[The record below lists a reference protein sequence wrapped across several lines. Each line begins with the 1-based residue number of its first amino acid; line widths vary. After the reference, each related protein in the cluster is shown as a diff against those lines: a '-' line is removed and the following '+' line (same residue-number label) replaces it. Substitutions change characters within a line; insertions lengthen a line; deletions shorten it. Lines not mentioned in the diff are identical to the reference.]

1 MGLLNIL
8 LGALAALDIM
18 RPGFLL
24 AVLTRPRCCYWRPRA
39 CGVSGWK
46 RSGPMKHLLRNRNFW
61 IILSTDTG
69 LVCASYLLA
78 YLIRFEGNIPPE
90 QMELLLQT
98 LPWVVPLKIAL
109 FAWVGLY
116 RGMWRYT
123 SIADLINIIKAVVI
137 AAGAIALALVLVRR
151 FEGFSRS
158 VLIMDALVTLML
170 IGGIRLLIR
179 VYIQKNS
186 PANFFIP
193 AYFPFFNPDRTKLTR
208 LLIVGAGDA
217 AEKMLREIQDNPR
230 LKYNPVGFLDD
241 DARKR
246 GQSIHGVSVLGAID
260 EIEDISIQFDE
271 ILIAIPSAR
280 GDVMRRIVEIC
291 DRTGKRYRTIPKIGE
306 LIEGRITVNAI
317 REVRLED
324 LVGRQE
330 VLLDQEMISRFLCG
344 KRILVTGAGG
354 SIGSELVRQISR
366 FQPLAV
372 GLLDFNELN
381 LFQVEQEFQRRLQSL
396 PTQSFLADIRDRDAL
411 SRVLREFR
419 PHILFHAA
427 AYKHVPMQENHPR
440 EAVLNNV
447 LGTRNLVDLALET
460 DVERFVLVSTDK
472 AVRPTNVMGATKR
485 VAELFVESMN
495 GRQDTRFVAVRFGNV
510 FSSSGSAIP
519 IFQYQIAQGGPVTV
533 THPDVIRYFM
543 SIPEAAQLILQ
554 AGAMGEGGEIF
565 ILDMGEPIRIVD
577 MARDLIRLHGLEPEK
592 DIAIE
597 FTGLRPGEKLY
608 EELIT
613 SGEGIVPT
621 GHEKIMV
628 LRGKTRNEV
637 ALLAQIE
644 SLLAIARQGD
654 RAAIRKKLRE
664 IVPEYNPAD

>member
-1 MGLLNIL
+1 
-8 LGALAALDIM
+8 
-18 RPGFLL
+18 
-24 AVLTRPRCCYWRPRA
+24 
-39 CGVSGWK
+39 
-46 RSGPMKHLLRNRNFW
+46 MKHLLRNRNFW
-61 IILSTDTG
+61 IIFVIDVG
-69 LVCASYLLA
+69 LVCASYVLA
-78 YLIRFEGNIPPE
+78 YIIRFEGDIPPE
-90 QMELLLQT
+90 QMALLLQT
-98 LPWVVPLKIAL
+98 LPWIVLLKIAV
-109 FAWVGLY
+109 FAWIGLY

-123 SIADLINIIKAVVI
+123 SIADLVNIITATVI
-137 AAGAIALALVLVRR
+137 CAGAIALALVLVRR

-158 VLIMDALVTLML
+158 VLILDALITLML
-170 IGGIRLLIR
+170 IGGLRLLIR
-179 VYIQKNS
+179 VYIQRTV
-186 PANFFIP
+186 PASFFNP
-193 AYFPFFNPDRTKLTR
+193 AFFPFFNPDREKRTR

-230 LKYNPVGFLDD
+230 VKYRPVGFLDD
-241 DARKR
+241 NPRKQ
-246 GQSIHGVSVLGAID
+246 GQAIHGIPVLGAID
-260 EIEDISIQFDE
+260 DIGELPIQFDE

-306 LIEGRITVNAI
+306 LIEGRITANTI

-330 VLLDQEMISRFLCG
+330 VHLDPEMISRFLCG

-366 FQPLAV
+366 FQPQVV
-372 GLLDFNELN
+372 GLLDFSELN
-381 LFQVEQEFQRRLQSL
+381 LFQIEQEFQLRLRSL
-396 PTQSFLADIRDRDAL
+396 PTEIFLTDIRDRDAL
-411 SRVLREFR
+411 QRVLESFK
-419 PHILFHAA
+419 PHIIFHAA
-427 AYKHVPMQENHPR
+427 AYKHVPMQENHPW

-460 DVERFVLVSTDK
+460 EVERFVLVSTDK

-495 GRQDTRFVAVRFGNV
+495 GQQVTQFVAVRFGNV

-519 IFQYQIAQGGPVTV
+519 IFQEQIARGGPVTV
-533 THPDVIRYFM
+533 THPDVRRYFM

-592 DIAIE
+592 DISIE

-613 SGEGIVPT
+613 VGEGIVPT
-621 GHEKIMV
+621 GHDKIMV
-628 LRGKTRNEV
+628 LRGKTHDAA

-644 SLLAIARQGD
+644 SLLAIARRGN
-654 RAAIRKKLRE
+654 REAIKKKLQE
-664 IVPEYNPAD
+664 IVPEYQPQP

>member
-1 MGLLNIL
+1 
-8 LGALAALDIM
+8 
-18 RPGFLL
+18 
-24 AVLTRPRCCYWRPRA
+24 
-39 CGVSGWK
+39 
-46 RSGPMKHLLRNRNFW
+46 MKHLLRNKNFW
-61 IILSTDTG
+61 TILGIDVV
-69 LVCASYLLA
+69 LVCAAYVLA
-78 YLIRFEGNIPPE
+78 YVIRFEGDIPPE
-90 QMELLLQT
+90 QMALLLLT
-98 LPWVVPLKIAL
+98 LPWIVLLKIAI
-109 FAWVGLY
+109 FAWIGLY

-123 SIADLINIIKAVVI
+123 SIADLINIIAAAVI
-137 AAGAIALALVLVRR
+137 SAGAIALALVLIRR

-158 VLIMDALVTLML
+158 VLVLDALITLML
-170 IGGIRLLIR
+170 VGGIRLLIR
-179 VYIQKNS
+179 VYIQRTL
-186 PANFFIP
+186 PASFFNP
-193 AYFPFFNPDRTKLTR
+193 AFFPFFNLDREKRTR

-217 AEKMLREIQDNPR
+217 AEKMLREILDNPR
-230 LKYNPVGFLDD
+230 IKYRPVGFLDD
-241 DARKR
+241 NPRKK
-246 GQSIHGVSVLGAID
+246 GQAIHGVPVLGAID
-260 EIEDISIQFDE
+260 DIGELPIQFDE

-291 DRTGKRYRTIPKIGE
+291 ERTGKRYRTIPKIDE
-306 LIEGRITVNAI
+306 LIEGRISANTI

-330 VLLDQEMISRFLCG
+330 VQLDPEMISRFLCG

-366 FQPLAV
+366 FQPQVV
-372 GLLDFNELN
+372 GLLDFSELN
-381 LFQVEQEFQRRLQSL
+381 LFQIEQEFQRRLRSL
-396 PTQSFLADIRDRDAL
+396 PTESFLTDIRDRDAL
-411 SRVLREFR
+411 QTVLARFK
-419 PHILFHAA
+419 PHIIFHAA
-427 AYKHVPMQENHPR
+427 AYKHVPMQESHPR

-495 GRQDTRFVAVRFGNV
+495 GKQVTRFVAVRFGNV
-510 FSSSGSAIP
+510 FSSSGSVIP
-519 IFQYQIAQGGPVTV
+519 LFQEQIAKGGPVTV
-533 THPDVIRYFM
+533 THPDVRRYFM

-577 MARDLIRLHGLEPEK
+577 MARDLIRLHGLEPGE
-592 DIAIE
+592 DIPIE
-597 FTGLRPGEKLY
+597 FTGLRPGEKLH

-628 LRGKTRNEV
+628 LRGNTRDAA

-644 SLLAIARQGD
+644 ALFELARRGND
-654 RAAIRKKLRE
+654 AAIRKKLLE
-664 IVPEYNPAD
+664 IVPEYTPQR

>member
-1 MGLLNIL
+1 
-8 LGALAALDIM
+8 
-18 RPGFLL
+18 
-24 AVLTRPRCCYWRPRA
+24 
-39 CGVSGWK
+39 
-46 RSGPMKHLLRNRNFW
+46 MKYLIRNKNFW
-61 IILSTDTG
+61 TILGIDVA
-69 LVCASYLLA
+69 LVCAAYLLA
-78 YLIRFEGNIPPE
+78 YLIRFEGDIPPE

-98 LPWVVPLKIAL
+98 LPWIVPLKIAL
-109 FAWVGLY
+109 FTWVGLY

-123 SIADLINIIKAVVI
+123 SVADLINIIKAAVI
-137 AAGAIALALVLVRR
+137 AAGAISLILLLIRYY
-151 FEGFSRS
+151 EGFSRS
-158 VLIMDALVTLML
+158 VLILDALLTVML
-170 IGGIRLLIR
+170 VGGIRLLIR
-179 VYIQKNS
+179 IYIQRTL
-186 PANFFIP
+186 PASIFNPVFIS
-193 AYFPFFNPDRTKLTR
+193 FFNPDRTKRTR

-217 AEKMLREIQDNPR
+217 AEKMLREIHDNR
-230 LKYNPVGFLDD
+230 RVKYRPVGLLDD
-241 DARKR
+241 DPHKQ
-246 GQSIHGVSVLGAID
+246 GQTIHGVPVLGVID
-260 EIEDISIQFDE
+260 DIEELPIQFDE

-291 DRTGKRYRTIPKIGE
+291 DRTGKRYRTIPKIDE
-306 LIEGRITVNAI
+306 LIEGRITANVI
-317 REVRLED
+317 REVKLED

-330 VLLDQEMISRFLCG
+330 VRLDPESIRRFLCG

-366 FQPLAV
+366 FQPQVV
-372 GLLDFNELN
+372 GLLDFSELN
-381 LFQVEQEFQRRLQSL
+381 LFQIEQEFHRRLHLL
-396 PTQSFLADIRDRDAL
+396 PTECFLTDVRDRDAL
-411 SRVLREFR
+411 KAVMERFR

-427 AYKHVPMQENHPR
+427 AYKHVPMQEKHPR

-447 LGTRNLVDLALET
+447 LGTCNLVDLSLET
-460 DVERFVLVSTDK
+460 DVEHFVLVSTDK

-485 VAELFVESMN
+485 VAEMFVESMA

-519 IFQYQIAQGGPVTV
+519 IFQEQIAQGGPVTV
-533 THPDVIRYFM
+533 THPEITRYFM

-565 ILDMGEPIRIVD
+565 ILDMGKPIRIVD

-613 SGEGIVPT
+613 SGEGIVST

-628 LRGKTRNEV
+628 LRGKTHDAA

-644 SLLAIARQGD
+644 SLLAIAGQGD
-654 RAAIRKKLRE
+654 CDAIRNKLRE
-664 IVPEYNPAD
+664 IVPEYNPAG

>member
-1 MGLLNIL
+1 
-8 LGALAALDIM
+8 
-18 RPGFLL
+18 
-24 AVLTRPRCCYWRPRA
+24 
-39 CGVSGWK
+39 
-46 RSGPMKHLLRNRNFW
+46 MKHLLRNKNFW
-61 IILSTDTG
+61 VIVGIDVV
-69 LVCASYLLA
+69 LVCASYGLA
-78 YLIRFEGNIPPE
+78 YLIRFEGSVPPE
-90 QMELLLQT
+90 QMEMLMQT
-98 LPWVVPLKIAL
+98 LPWIVPLKIAVFFWL
-109 FAWVGLY
+109 GLY

-123 SIADLINIIKAVVI
+123 SIADLINIIKATVI
-137 AAGAIALALVLVRR
+137 GTGALATALLIIHR

-158 VLIMDALVTLML
+158 VLVLDSLITLILV
-170 IGGIRLLIR
+170 GGARMLIR
-179 VYIQKNS
+179 VYIQRT
-186 PANFFIP
+186 IP
-193 AYFPFFNPDRTKLTR
+193 ASFFSPTFFPFFNPDREKRTR

-217 AEKMLREIQDNPR
+217 AEKMLREIQENPR
-230 LKYNPVGFLDD
+230 IHYRPVGFLDD
-241 DARKR
+241 NPRKR
-246 GQSIHGVSVLGAID
+246 GQAIHGVPVLGAIE
-260 EIEDISIQFDE
+260 EIGTLPIQFDE

-280 GDVMRRIVEIC
+280 GDVMRRVVELC

-306 LIEGRITVNAI
+306 LIEGRISVNAI

-330 VLLDQEMISRFLCG
+330 VRLDPDMISRFLCG

-366 FQPLAV
+366 FQPQVV
-372 GLLDFNELN
+372 GLLDFSELN
-381 LFQVEQEFQRRLQSL
+381 LFQIDQEFQRRLRTL
-396 PTQSFLADIRDRDAL
+396 PTESFLTDVRDRDAL
-411 SRVLREFR
+411 KAVMERFR

-440 EAVLNNV
+440 EAVLNNI
-447 LGTRNLVDLALET
+447 LGTRNLVDLAIEAE
-460 DVERFVLVSTDK
+460 VERFVLVSTDK

-495 GRQDTRFVAVRFGNV
+495 GRQVTRFVAVRFGNV

-519 IFQYQIAQGGPVTV
+519 IFQEQIAAGGPVTV
-533 THPDVIRYFM
+533 THPDVRRYFM

-577 MARDLIRLHGLEPEK
+577 MARDLIRLHGLEPDK

-597 FTGLRPGEKLY
+597 FTGLRPGEKLH

-621 GHEKIMV
+621 GHEKILV
-628 LRGKTRNEV
+628 LRGKTLDAATLLAKIE
-637 ALLAQIE
+637 ALLAI
-644 SLLAIARQGD
+644 SRQGD
-654 RAAIRKKLRE
+654 GEAIRKKLRD
-664 IVPEYNPAD
+664 IVPEYKPQHREPS

>member
-1 MGLLNIL
+1 
-8 LGALAALDIM
+8 
-18 RPGFLL
+18 
-24 AVLTRPRCCYWRPRA
+24 
-39 CGVSGWK
+39 
-46 RSGPMKHLLRNRNFW
+46 MKHLLRNRNFW
-61 IILSTDTG
+61 IIFAIDLG
-69 LVCASYLLA
+69 LVCASYVLA
-78 YLIRFEGNIPPE
+78 YIIRFEGDIPPE
-90 QMELLLQT
+90 QMALLLQT
-98 LPWVVPLKIAL
+98 LPWIVLLKITV
-109 FAWVGLY
+109 FAWIGLY

-123 SIADLINIIKAVVI
+123 SIADLVNIITATVI
-137 AAGAIALALVLVRR
+137 CAGAIALALVLVRR

-158 VLIMDALVTLML
+158 VLILDALITLML
-170 IGGIRLLIR
+170 IGGLRLLIR
-179 VYIQKNS
+179 VYIQKTV
-186 PANFFIP
+186 PASFFNP
-193 AYFPFFNPDRTKLTR
+193 AFFPFFNPDREKRTR

-230 LKYNPVGFLDD
+230 VKYRPVGFLDD
-241 DARKR
+241 NPRKQ
-246 GQSIHGVSVLGAID
+246 GQAIHGIPVLGAID
-260 EIEDISIQFDE
+260 DIGELPIQFDE
-271 ILIAIPSAR
+271 ILIAVPSAR

-306 LIEGRITVNAI
+306 LIEGRITANTI

-330 VLLDQEMISRFLCG
+330 VHLDPEMISRFLCG

-366 FQPLAV
+366 FQPQVV
-372 GLLDFNELN
+372 GLLDFSELN
-381 LFQVEQEFQRRLQSL
+381 LFQIEQEFQLRLRSL
-396 PTQSFLADIRDRDAL
+396 PTEIFLTDIRDRDAL
-411 SRVLREFR
+411 QRVLESFK
-419 PHILFHAA
+419 PHIIFHAA
-427 AYKHVPMQENHPR
+427 AYKHVPMQETHPR

-460 DVERFVLVSTDK
+460 EVERFVLVSTDK

-495 GRQDTRFVAVRFGNV
+495 GQQVTKFVAVRFGNV

-519 IFQYQIAQGGPVTV
+519 IFQEQIARGGPVTV
-533 THPDVIRYFM
+533 THPDVRRYFM

-592 DIAIE
+592 DISIE

-613 SGEGIVPT
+613 VGEGIVPT

-628 LRGKTRNEV
+628 LRGKTLDAA

-644 SLLAIARQGD
+644 TLLAIARRGN
-654 RAAIRKKLRE
+654 REAIKKKLKE
-664 IVPEYNPAD
+664 IVPEYQPQP

>member
-1 MGLLNIL
+1 
-8 LGALAALDIM
+8 
-18 RPGFLL
+18 
-24 AVLTRPRCCYWRPRA
+24 
-39 CGVSGWK
+39 
-46 RSGPMKHLLRNRNFW
+46 MKHLLRNRNFW
-61 IILSTDTG
+61 IIFAIDVG
-69 LVCASYLLA
+69 LVCASYVLA
-78 YLIRFEGNIPPE
+78 YIIRFEGDIPPE
-90 QMELLLQT
+90 QLELLAHT
-98 LPWVVPLKIAL
+98 LPGIVLLKIAI
-109 FAWVGLY
+109 FGWIGLY

-123 SIADLINIIKAVVI
+123 SIADLINIITATVI
-137 AAGAIALALVLVRR
+137 SAGTIALALVLVRR

-158 VLIMDALVTLML
+158 VLILDALITLML
-170 IGGIRLLIR
+170 VGGIRLLIR
-179 VYIQKNS
+179 VYIQRTV
-186 PANFFIP
+186 PASFFNP
-193 AYFPFFNPDRTKLTR
+193 AFFPFFNPDRAKRTR

-230 LKYNPVGFLDD
+230 IKYRPIGFLDD
-241 DARKR
+241 NPRKR
-246 GQSIHGVSVLGAID
+246 GQAIHGVPVLGAID
-260 EIEDISIQFDE
+260 DIEDLPIQFDE

-306 LIEGRITVNAI
+306 LIEGRITANAI

-330 VLLDQEMISRFLCG
+330 VRLDPEMISRFLCG

-366 FQPLAV
+366 FQPQVV
-372 GLLDFNELN
+372 GMLDFSEFN
-381 LFQVEQEFQRRLQSL
+381 LFHIEQEIQQRLQL
-396 PTQSFLADIRDRDAL
+396 MPTETFLTDIRDRDSL
-411 SRVLREFR
+411 QGVLERFK
-419 PHILFHAA
+419 PHIIFHAA
-427 AYKHVPMQENHPR
+427 AYKHVPMQEVHPR

-447 LGTRNLVDLALET
+447 SGTRNLVDLALEMN
-460 DVERFVLVSTDK
+460 VERFVLVSTDK

-495 GRQDTRFVAVRFGNV
+495 GQQVTRFVAVRFGNV
-510 FSSSGSAIP
+510 FSSSGSVIP
-519 IFQYQIAQGGPVTV
+519 IFQEQIARGGPVTV
-533 THPDVIRYFM
+533 THPDVRRFFM

-565 ILDMGEPIRIVD
+565 ILEMGEPIRIVD
-577 MARDLIRLHGLEPEK
+577 MARDLIRLHGLEPGK
-592 DIAIE
+592 DVAIE

-628 LRGKTRNEV
+628 LRGKTRDAA

-644 SLLAIARQGD
+644 TLLAIARRGN
-654 RAAIRKKLRE
+654 REAIKKKLQE
-664 IVPEYNPAD
+664 IVPEYKPEL

>member
-1 MGLLNIL
+1 
-8 LGALAALDIM
+8 M
-18 RPGFLL
+18 R
-24 AVLTRPRCCYWRPRA
+24 
-39 CGVSGWK
+39 
-46 RSGPMKHLLRNRNFW
+46 HLLRNKNFW
-61 IILSTDTG
+61 VIVGIDVA
-69 LVCASYLLA
+69 LVCASYVLA
-78 YLIRFEGNIPPE
+78 YLIRFEGDIPPE
-90 QMELLLQT
+90 QLSLLRHT
-98 LPWVVPLKIAL
+98 LPWIVPLKIAVFFWL
-109 FAWVGLY
+109 GLY

-123 SIADLINIIKAVVI
+123 SIADLINIIKAAVI
-137 AAGAIALALVLVRR
+137 SAGAIALALLILRH

-158 VLIMDALVTLML
+158 VLVLDGLITVFLV
-170 IGGIRLLIR
+170 GGIRMLIR
-179 VYIQKNS
+179 VYIQRN
-186 PANFFIP
+186 IP
-193 AYFPFFNPDRTKLTR
+193 ASFFNPTFFPFFNPDREKRTR

-217 AEKMLREIQDNPR
+217 AEKMLREILENPR
-230 LKYNPVGFLDD
+230 IHYRPVGFLDD
-241 DARKR
+241 DPRKR
-246 GQSIHGVSVLGAID
+246 GQAIHGVPVLGAIE
-260 EIEDISIQFDE
+260 EIETLPIQFDE

-280 GDVMRRIVEIC
+280 GDVMRRVVELC

-306 LIEGRITVNAI
+306 LIEGRISVNAI

-330 VLLDQEMISRFLCG
+330 VRLDPATISRFLCG

-366 FQPLAV
+366 FQPEVV
-372 GLLDFNELN
+372 GLLDFSEFN
-381 LFQVEQEFQRRLQSL
+381 LFRVEQEFHRRLRSL
-396 PTQSFLADIRDRDAL
+396 PTESFLTDVRDRDAL
-411 SRVLREFR
+411 NAVMEHFR
-419 PHILFHAA
+419 PHVLFHAA

-447 LGTRNLVDLALET
+447 LGTRNLVELAIEAE
-460 DVERFVLVSTDK
+460 VERFVLVSTDK

-495 GRQDTRFVAVRFGNV
+495 GRQVTRFVAVRFGNV

-519 IFQYQIAQGGPVTV
+519 IFQEQIAAGGPVTV
-533 THPDVIRYFM
+533 THPDVRRYFM

-577 MARDLIRLHGLEPEK
+577 MARDLIRLHGLEPDK

-597 FTGLRPGEKLY
+597 FTGLRPGEKLH

-613 SGEGIVPT
+613 AGEGIVPT

-628 LRGKTRNEV
+628 LRGKTLDAA
-637 ALLAQIE
+637 ALLAKIE
-644 SLLAIARQGD
+644 ALLAISRHGD
-654 RAAIRKKLRE
+654 GEAIRRKLRD
-664 IVPEYNPAD
+664 IVPEYVLSP

>member
-1 MGLLNIL
+1 
-8 LGALAALDIM
+8 
-18 RPGFLL
+18 
-24 AVLTRPRCCYWRPRA
+24 
-39 CGVSGWK
+39 
-46 RSGPMKHLLRNRNFW
+46 MKYLLRNKNFW
-61 IILSTDTG
+61 IIIGIDLV
-69 LVCASYLLA
+69 LVCAAYVTA

-90 QMELLLQT
+90 QMELLVQT
-98 LPWVVPLKIAL
+98 LPGIVLLKIAV
-109 FAWVGLY
+109 FAWIGLY

-123 SIADLINIIKAVVI
+123 SIADLINIITATVI
-137 AAGAIALALVLVRR
+137 SAGAIALTLVLVRR

-158 VLIMDALVTLML
+158 VLILDALLTLML

-179 VYIQKNS
+179 VYIQKNI
-186 PANFFIP
+186 PASFFNP
-193 AYFPFFNPDRTKLTR
+193 AYFPFFNPDREKRTR

-241 DARKR
+241 DTRKR
-246 GQSIHGVSVLGAID
+246 GRSIHGVPVLGAID
-260 EIEDISIQFDE
+260 DIEGIPVQFDE
-271 ILIAIPSAR
+271 ILIAIPSAN
-280 GDVMRRIVEIC
+280 GDEMRRLVEIC
-291 DRTGKRYRTIPKIGE
+291 DRTGKRFRTIPKIGE
-306 LIEGRITVNAI
+306 LIEGRISVSAI

-330 VLLDQEMISRFLCG
+330 ILLDQKMISRFLCG

-366 FQPLAV
+366 FQPQAV
-372 GLLDFNELN
+372 GLLDFSELN
-381 LFQVEQEFQRRLQSL
+381 LFQVEQEFERRLQSL

-411 SRVLREFR
+411 YRVLSEFR
-419 PHILFHAA
+419 PHIIFHAA
-427 AYKHVPMQENHPR
+427 AYKHVPMQENYPR

-447 LGTRNLVDLALET
+447 LGTRNLVDLALEME
-460 DVERFVLVSTDK
+460 VESFVLVSTDK

-510 FSSSGSAIP
+510 LSSSGSAIP
-519 IFQYQIAQGGPVTV
+519 IFQAQIAQGGPVTV
-533 THPDVIRYFM
+533 THPDVMRYFM

-554 AGAMGEGGEIF
+554 AGTMGKGGEIL
-565 ILDMGEPIRIVD
+565 ILNMGKPIRIVD
-577 MARDLIRLHGLEPEK
+577 LARDLIRLHGLEPEK
-592 DIAIE
+592 DIAIA

-613 SGEGIVPT
+613 SGEGIVST
-621 GHEKIMV
+621 DHEKIMV
-628 LRGKTRNEV
+628 LRGKTHDAA

-644 SLLAIARQGD
+644 SLLAIARRGN
-654 RAAIRKKLRE
+654 REAIKKKLQE
-664 IVPEYNPAD
+664 IVPEYQPQS

>member
-1 MGLLNIL
+1 
-8 LGALAALDIM
+8 
-18 RPGFLL
+18 
-24 AVLTRPRCCYWRPRA
+24 
-39 CGVSGWK
+39 
-46 RSGPMKHLLRNRNFW
+46 MKHLLRNKNFW
-61 IILSTDTG
+61 IILVIDVG
-69 LVCASYLLA
+69 LVCTSYVLA
-78 YLIRFEGNIPPE
+78 FLIRFEGNIPTE
-90 QMELLLQT
+90 QMQLLALT
-98 LPWVVPLKIAL
+98 LPWIVLLKIAV
-109 FAWVGLY
+109 FAWIGMY

-123 SIADLINIIKAVVI
+123 SIADLINIITATVISAGVI
-137 AAGAIALALVLVRR
+137 ALVLVLVRR

-158 VLIMDALVTLML
+158 VLILDALITLML

-179 VYIQKNS
+179 VYIQRTV
-186 PANFFIP
+186 PASFFHP
-193 AYFPFFNPDRTKLTR
+193 AFFPFFNTDREKRTR

-230 LKYNPVGFLDD
+230 VKYRPVGFLDD
-241 DARKR
+241 NPRKQ
-246 GQSIHGVSVLGAID
+246 GQAIHGIPVLGAI
-260 EIEDISIQFDE
+260 EDIGKLPIQFDE

-291 DRTGKRYRTIPKIGE
+291 DRTGKRYRTIPKLGE
-306 LIEGRITVNAI
+306 LIEGRISANAI

-330 VLLDQEMISRFLCG
+330 VRLDPERFSRFLCG

-366 FQPLAV
+366 FQPQVV
-372 GLLDFNELN
+372 GLLDFSELN
-381 LFQVEQEFQRRLQSL
+381 LFQVEQEFQLRLRSL
-396 PTQSFLADIRDRDAL
+396 PTEIFLTDIRDRDAL
-411 SRVLREFR
+411 QRVLESFK
-419 PHILFHAA
+419 PHIIFHAA
-427 AYKHVPMQENHPR
+427 AYKHVPMQENHPW

-472 AVRPTNVMGATKR
+472 AVRPTKR

-495 GRQDTRFVAVRFGNV
+495 GQQVTRFVAVRFGNV

-519 IFQYQIAQGGPVTV
+519 IFQEQIARGGPVTV
-533 THPDVIRYFM
+533 THPDVRRYFM

-565 ILDMGEPIRIVD
+565 ILDMGDPIRIVD
-577 MARDLIRLHGLEPEK
+577 MVTDLIRLNGLEPGK
-592 DIAIE
+592 DIALE
-597 FTGLRPGEKLY
+597 FIGLRPGEKLY

-628 LRGKTRNEV
+628 LRGKTHDAA

-644 SLLAIARQGD
+644 SLLAIARQGN
-654 RAAIRKKLRE
+654 REAIKKKLQE
-664 IVPEYNPAD
+664 IVPEYQPQP